1 MRAVLD
7 VNVIVS
13 GVLSRSG
20 APAQVLR
27 SWLDGDFEMVVSP
40 ALLDELARVL
50 RYPKIRNRISEE
62 DAESLVELISAG
74 AILADDPGTPETA
87 LSSDPDDEYLVS
99 LARVTRSVLV
109 TGDADLLGLAARMPV
124 VAPRAFLD
132 MLVDG

>member
-40 ALLDELARVL
+40 SLLDELVRVL
-50 RYPKIRNRISEE
+50 RYPKIRNRLSEE

-74 AILADDPGTPETA
+74 AILVDDPEAPGTVA
-87 LSSDPDDEYLVS
+87 SRDPADEYLVS
-99 LARVTRSVLV
+99 LARATRSVLV
-109 TGDADLLGLAARMPV
+109 TGDADLLGLAAQVPV
-124 VAPRAFLD
+124 FGPRAFLD
-132 MLVDG
+132 MLVDS